1 MREPREGPEDLGR
14 SGTSR
19 TSTRSA
25 SGGSGTSTVS
35 TASTSCSSTSTT
47 SANSTT
53 SATNTTS
60 TTSTASTTSTT
71 SGASITSATGKE
83 GTTSANSTTSAT
95 STTSTTSTASTTS
108 TTSGAS
114 ITSVWLK
121 RIAFECLNRIGPLA
135 MFWRRDWNQCS
146 VAELKDVLRANG
158 KPISGKKCSLVERCE
173 QLAQFFSVPDPRTRE
188 PLPLSQV
195 EPLSQPLPLSQV
207 EPQLPRTTEGQ
218 PGPVLPEPK
227 RSRFN
232 DSPSTTAGTPQ
243 NERPSDAATEL
254 DSESTSATFTEFDR
268 RINSDSDEDGLLA
281 AVVDPKSGGHGEQ
294 VLLAVEP
301 PDDDSEEERLAKA
314 ALQKQLLKD
323 APQATAQGCSTG
335 SLDVRKPSKLDTM
348 THLATMFTDCADA
361 DVRAQI
367 AKTSRYPRVKW
378 NRFMEHAQLADLK
391 QVVDALSMLCDVFY
405 VGLARVPRVRWA
417 GMADRSH
424 CFAYEF
430 MWPIASG
437 SSTLMRFLERQLIKF
452 ARDCPSTGHK
462 LRNRSDG
469 GEVMFECKTC
479 FLYITGTVHKTFNAR
494 DAEPDADD
502 IF

>member
-1 MREPREGPEDLGR
+1 MLG
-14 SGTSR
+14 
-19 TSTRSA
+19 
-25 SGGSGTSTVS
+25 
-35 TASTSCSSTSTT
+35 
-47 SANSTT
+47 
-53 SATNTTS
+53 
-60 TTSTASTTSTT
+60 
-71 SGASITSATGKE
+71 
-83 GTTSANSTTSAT
+83 
-95 STTSTTSTASTTS
+95 
-108 TTSGAS
+108 
-114 ITSVWLK
+114 
-121 RIAFECLNRIGPLA
+121 
-135 MFWRRDWNQCS
+135 
-146 VAELKDVLRANG
+146 AELKDVLRANG

-188 PLPLSQV
+188 PLPLSQVEPLSQPLPLRQV

-254 DSESTSATFTEFDR
+254 DSESTSAAFTEFDR

-417 GMADRSH
+417 GMANRSH

>member
-1 MREPREGPEDLGR
+1 
-14 SGTSR
+14 
-19 TSTRSA
+19 
-25 SGGSGTSTVS
+25 
-35 TASTSCSSTSTT
+35 
-47 SANSTT
+47 
-53 SATNTTS
+53 
-60 TTSTASTTSTT
+60 

-121 RIAFECLNRIGPLA
+121 RIAFECLNRISPLA

-188 PLPLSQV
+188 
-195 EPLSQPLPLSQV
+195 PLPLSQV

-417 GMADRSH
+417 GMANRSH